1 MIQMNNM
8 EDTSQRFTDALY
20 DWPLNHPWWMLLF
33 AALLVAMLVPGL
45 TRITST
51 SDYRVYFG
59 PDNPELKAFDA
70 TTDQFELGETLIIG
84 VEARLGDMFTAEHL
98 QALREFTERA
108 WLLPYAQRAD
118 SLSNFQLAHSVEDD
132 IFVNNLVPEGL
143 LGDEKRQSIRDYAL
157 ASDDLLNRYI
167 SPDGSVASVM
177 VLTPL
182 PRENLEEE
190 VPRLADALR
199 ALISEFEARYPSLT
213 YYASGVIMLNDAMSQ
228 TMRLDLK
235 KLYPLVYLIIFIGL
249 LLYFRSL
256 APVLLTLLIVL
267 LSATSAYATAGWL
280 GIVLTTATMASGLVI
295 TTLAVADCVHILVSW
310 QARINGGD
318 DKREA
323 MSYSLRI
330 NALPVFLTSVTTAVG
345 FVSLEFADSP
355 PFRDLG
361 NIVAVGVLMALLLS
375 LFTLPALVML
385 LPVKI
390 KARTKPV
397 KWPGALAAF
406 TVRRRNTLLVAGLV
420 VIIALSSGIALNRFG
435 DNPAEYFDEK
445 IVFRKDTDF
454 LNNRLVGMQLVQF
467 VLSAENSGGV
477 NDPAYLQR
485 VEAFTEWLQVQ
496 PEVRKVVSV
505 MDLHKRLNRTMHG
518 DDPDWYRLPD
528 DRELAAQYLLF
539 YELSLPQGLSLNNL
553 IDADRQHSL
562 MRVFMKSIESN
573 RIAEFNQRAVAWLD
587 ENQPD
592 WFFSQTGGTSAQI
605 MFAGIAKRNFISML
619 TGLAVAIVII
629 VLLMMTMMR
638 SVGIGLVSIVPNLV
652 PGMMAFGLWGYL
664 VGKVG
669 ISLAVVGSI
678 TLGIVVDDSIHFLSK
693 YLRARRE
700 YNANPADSVR
710 YAFEMVGP
718 ALVLTSVILTIGF
731 LIISLSSFQLTAYM
745 GLLTAITIALAIVA
759 DFLFLPPLLLLFD
772 RNIRSSQ

>member
-1 MIQMNNM
+1 MTG
-8 EDTSQRFTDALY
+8 TSQKFADALY

-33 AALLVAMLVPGL
+33 AAVLVGILFPGL
-45 TRITST
+45 ARITST

-59 PDNPELKAFDA
+59 PDNPELKAFDE

-84 VEARLGDMFTAEHL
+84 IEARQGSMFTAEHL
-98 QALREFTERA
+98 RALREFTEQA

-118 SLSNFQLAHSVEDD
+118 SMSNFQLSRSVGDD
-132 IFVNNLVPEGL
+132 IVVNNLVPEGA
-143 LGDEKRQSIRDYAL
+143 LGQDQIQSIRDYSL

-167 SPDGSVASVM
+167 SEDGSVASVM

-182 PRENLEEE
+182 PREDLEEE

-199 ALISEFEARYPSLT
+199 ALMSEFEAQYPGLGFH
-213 YYASGVIMLNDAMSQ
+213 ASGVIMLNDAMRQ
-228 TMRLDLK
+228 TMRLDLQ
-235 KLYPLVYLIIFIGL
+235 KLYPLVYVVIFIGL
-249 LLYFRSL
+249 LLYFRSFT
-256 APVLLTLLIVL
+256 PVILTLTIVF
-267 LSATSAYATAGWL
+267 LSATAAYATAGWL
-280 GIVLTTATMASGLVI
+280 GIVLTTATLASGLIV

-310 QARINGGD
+310 QARINNGD

-323 MSYSLRI
+323 MAYSLRI

-345 FVSLEFADSP
+345 FVSLGFADSP

-390 KARTKPV
+390 VAREKPV
-397 KWPGALAAF
+397 QWPGLLAAF
-406 TVRRRNTLLVAGLV
+406 IVKRRNSLLIAGIA
-420 VIIALSSGIALNRFG
+420 VIMALTSGIVLNRFG
-435 DNPAEYFDEK
+435 DNPAEYFDKE
-445 IVFRKDTDF
+445 IAFRQDTDF
-454 LNNRLVGMQLVQF
+454 LNERLVGMQMIQF
-467 VLSAENSGGV
+467 VLSAKNPGGI
-477 NDPAYLQR
+477 NDPVYLGR
-485 VEAFTEWLQVQ
+485 VEAFTAWLQAQ

-505 MDLHKRLNRTMHG
+505 VDLHKRLNRTMHG
-518 DDPDWYRLPD
+518 DNPEWYRLPD

-539 YELSLPQGLSLNNL
+539 YEMSLPQGLSLNNL

-562 MRVFMKSIESN
+562 MRVFMESIESN
-573 RIAEFNQRAVAWLD
+573 RIAEFNQRAVSWL
-587 ENQPD
+587 EANQPE
-592 WFFSQTGGTSAQI
+592 WFFSKAGGSSPQI
-605 MFAGIAKRNFISML
+605 MFAGIAKRNFFSML

-629 VLLMMTMMR
+629 VFLMITMMR
-638 SVGIGLVSIVPNLV
+638 SVGIGLVSIIPNLV
-652 PGMMAFGLWGYL
+652 PGLMAFGLWGFF

-693 YLRARRE
+693 YLRARRA
-700 YNANPADSVR
+700 YQSSPADAVR

-731 LIISLSSFQLTAYM
+731 VIISLSTFQLTAYM
-745 GLLTAITIALAIVA
+745 GLLTAITITLAIVA
-759 DFLFLPPLLLLFD
+759 DFLFLPPLLLLID
-772 RNIRSSQ
+772 RNRFV